1 MFNQNILLSKCG
13 GCTKQILLFKLASV
27 IVQSRQRWPAGHTA
41 NFRALQCVKHMAL
54 TGGECRHK
62 NTDWPSFA
70 QAAKQPDSRKKWTK
84 RGLAF
89 SSKFYP
95 EQQRLNMMN
104 GIPRSRR
111 LLQQAAFH
119 QSSRRKNGAN
129 NLCKS
134 ADSTSWKENDEQINF
149 NSGLISISLR
159 LLSWVGQHLPF
170 Y

>member
-1 MFNQNILLSKCG
+1 MFNQNIKCG
-13 GCTKQILLFKLASV
+13 CCSKLSPKQILLYKFASV
-27 IVQSRQRWPAGHTA
+27 IVQSRPAGHTA

-70 QAAKQPDSRKKWTK
+70 RAAKQPDSRKKWTK

-111 LLQQAAFH
+111 LLQQEAAFH

-134 ADSTSWKENDEQINF
+134 AESTS
-149 NSGLISISLR
+149 
-159 LLSWVGQHLPF
+159 
-170 Y
+170 